1 MDVNIYV
8 IAAITL
14 YGIGIYCLLSKR
26 NLIRLL
32 IGLEILANAANLN
45 FIAFSTIKVA
55 GLIDPLPHVFVII
68 SIVLHGCIIAI
79 GLALVIMIHRIYH
92 TLDVKKL
99 KKLRW

>member
-8 IAAITL
+8 ITAIIL
-14 YGIGIYCLLSKR
+14 YGIGTYCLLSKR
-26 NLIRLL
+26 NLIRIL

-45 FIAFSTIKVA
+45 FIVFSTIKTS
-55 GLIDPLPHVFVII
+55 GLIDPLPHAFVII

-79 GLALVIMIHRIYH
+79 GLALVIMIYRIYR

>member
-8 IAAITL
+8 ITAIML
-14 YGIGIYCLLSKR
+14 YGIGTYCLLSKR
-26 NLIRLL
+26 NLIRIL

-45 FIAFSTIKVA
+45 FIVFSTVKTL
-55 GLIDPLPHVFVII
+55 GLIDPLPHAFVVI

-79 GLALVIMIHRIYH
+79 GLALVIMIYRIYR